1 MTLNWSKRGSSSYM
15 GDYSSITE
23 WLHELQEYGATQPSF
38 DSKFLDSIE
47 AWVKEFGGISPR
59 QSEALANIDRMF
71 EVRKQKY
78 PDPKFPLRA
87 ERARREERERSFS
100 SIDDCDIDYS
110 MLPPDDPSIPF

>member
-47 AWVKEFGGISPR
+47 AWVKIESLVAAATSFQLVTKWDTS
-59 QSEALANIDRMF
+59 NNF
-71 EVRKQKY
+71 
-78 PDPKFPLRA
+78 
-87 ERARREERERSFS
+87 RS
-100 SIDDCDIDYS
+100 YG
-110 MLPPDDPSIPF
+110 